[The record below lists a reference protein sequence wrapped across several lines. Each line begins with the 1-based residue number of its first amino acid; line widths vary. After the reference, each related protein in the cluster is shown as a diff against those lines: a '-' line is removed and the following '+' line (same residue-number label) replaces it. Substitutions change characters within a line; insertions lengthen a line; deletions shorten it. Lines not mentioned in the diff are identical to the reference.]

1 MNEPSVYGFEKPV
14 AVTLRN
20 IARSQS
26 SGQPLLSRTLE
37 DRRVA
42 ICLTPSG
49 GIPAR
54 SGTTPGT
61 ATVTLCMIDGTNG
74 IVTTSVIETAYNI
87 GGTGIEGSIY
97 VPLSREY
104 IGGQWVVV
112 DDKPSSCTEA
122 PITDIRVNGSTL
134 QYKQCG
140 SWVTWHT
147 GTDCP

>member
-42 ICLTPSG
+42 LAKAPVG

-61 ATVTLCMIDGTNG
+61 ATCTFLEI
-74 IVTTSVIETAYNI
+74 TTSPTLATTAVSETVYNI
-87 GGTGIEGSIY
+87 SGTAVSANAYIF
-97 VPLSREY
+97 VNREY
-104 IGGQWVVV
+104 ISGKWVVIME
-112 DDKPSSCTEA
+112 SCEPA
-122 PITDIRVNGSTL
+122 
-134 QYKQCG
+134 
-140 SWVTWHT
+140 
-147 GTDCP
+147 

>member
-61 ATVTLCMIDGTNG
+61 GTITLCEIDGTA
-74 IVTTSVIETAYNI
+74 ITTTSVQETGYNI
-87 GGTGIEGSIY
+87 DCSSIPASEYTGCY
-97 VPLSREY
+97 REY
-104 IGGQWVVV
+104 GSGQWIVEQLPV
-112 DDKPSSCTEA
+112 
-122 PITDIRVNGSTL
+122 TDMRLDGNNL
-134 QYKQCG
+134 QLKRGC
-140 SWVTWHT
+140 SWTTWHT
-147 GTDCP
+147 GTDCPEV